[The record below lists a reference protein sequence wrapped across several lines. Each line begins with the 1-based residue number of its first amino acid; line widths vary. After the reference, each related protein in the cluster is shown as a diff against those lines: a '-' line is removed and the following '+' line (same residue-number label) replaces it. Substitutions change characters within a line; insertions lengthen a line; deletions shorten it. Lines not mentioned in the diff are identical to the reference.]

1 MFRPL
6 AKESSW
12 HVLLLIRKNLPTAM
26 KHWIFHF
33 MLYRISR
40 TLCVCVWCVIWEVA
54 LSFSPYILLF
64 YYFTIQF
71 LLLHHLILYSS
82 SALGPCERVSFG
94 FYVCHYKS
102 MPTCINYKPNVILWL
117 THSSFPCFT
126 VVRLALRRA
135 MHMWN
140 ERWGRSVGNIA

>member
-1 MFRPL
+1 MTCAAFNTQKL
-6 AKESSW
+6 ANCNEALNFSFY
-12 HVLLLIRKNLPTAM
+12 VVPNQP
-26 KHWIFHF
+26 
-33 MLYRISR
+33 YVV
-40 TLCVCVWCVIWEVA
+40 CVCVCGVIWEVA

-102 MPTCINYKPNVILWL
+102 MPTCINYKPNVIL
-117 THSSFPCFT
+117 
-126 VVRLALRRA
+126 
-135 MHMWN
+135 
-140 ERWGRSVGNIA
+140 